1 MSYESVDIKV
11 VDTTPSASP
20 LAGVTVKIMSQDGRL
35 VFGQPV
41 TDANGIV
48 ALLMPTGIF
57 QLRFFKFGV
66 TFSAQLIEVL
76 PAPQVNTFK
85 VKGETYVY
93 PQSTDTRIC
102 IAAGIFRTPTG
113 GIARGIDMH
122 FIAKWSPILLDNS
135 AIMPERVTQR
145 SNNNGYAEVP
155 LIRFGQY
162 NVTIEGMEDY
172 QRVISVPD
180 APAVNISNLLFP
192 RVTVITFEE
201 PGPYT
206 VQQGETLYLT
216 PHVFSSDLNELTNLF
231 SDVLWSTTES
241 SLLALDTSVSG
252 KIGVRGSLA
261 GTYQLFAD
269 RRDKTI
275 IQIPNTPIQGVP
287 VTITV
292 TP

>member
-122 FIAKWSPILLDNS
+122 FIAKWSPIILDGS

-145 SNNNGYAEVP
+145 TNNEGYAEVP

-162 NVTIEGMEDY
+162 DVTIEGMEDY
-172 QRVISVPD
+172 QRCISVPN
-180 APAVNISNLLFP
+180 APAVNIANLLFP
-192 RVTVITFEE
+192 VINLITFEE
-201 PGPYT
+201 PGPYMIA
-206 VQQGETLYLT
+206 VGEDLVLT
-216 PHVFSSDLNELTNLF
+216 PHVFASDLNEMADIT
-231 SDVLWSTTES
+231 SDVLWTTANS
-241 SLLALDTSVSG
+241 VTFSVSPQLKTLSVRGMVPGVYQLQALRRDTS
-252 KIGVRGSLA
+252 
-261 GTYQLFAD
+261 
-269 RRDKTI
+269 I

-287 VTITV
+287 VTIVV